1 MKIVLAIAGG
11 GAAGALLRYWTS
23 LGVYALTG
31 RDFPYGTL
39 VVNVSGSFLM
49 GALTVLMVER
59 LALGPEWRAALLIG
73 VLGAFTTFS
82 TFSVETINLI
92 EDGEQ
97 VRAGLNMILSVSLC
111 VVACWAGLVL
121 GRQL

>member
-39 VVNVSGSFLM
+39 AVNVAGSFLM

-59 LALGPEWRAALLIG
+59 LALGPEWRAGLLIG

-82 TFSVETINLI
+82 TFSMETMNLI

-97 VRAGLNMILSVSLC
+97 MRAGLNMVMSVSLC